1 VSGDLHRLPAEL
13 RACAQWLV
21 WRVELRNGK
30 PTKVPYAVDGRPAST
45 TDPSTWAT
53 FLEAVSALRRD
64 DVAGLGFV
72 FTAADP
78 FVGVDLDG
86 ALDGDR
92 AAPWA
97 AEVVAELDSY
107 TEVSPSGR
115 GLHVL
120 VRGEL
125 RGDGNRRGP
134 VEIYDRGRYFTMTGR
149 VYEGRA
155 SIRDRQGE
163 LDAVHEHHVARHLA
177 VAAPPQVAPVD
188 VDDRELFERAMRAKN
203 GALFTRLWQGRTE
216 GYSSRSEADLALV
229 SVLVFWT
236 GGDEG
241 RVDRLF
247 RASGLYRPKW
257 DRGEYRQATI
267 DRALASVRSF
277 YAPRRVLRG
286 RQHELGPGTVVELG
300 PGTVVELGRGT
311 VVPLDDPA

>member
-1 VSGDLHRLPAEL
+1 MSVVDVLPAEL
-13 RACAQWLV
+13 RACAQWVV

-45 TDPSTWAT
+45 TDPSTWAA
-53 FLEAVSALRRD
+53 FHEAVSCLRQG
-64 DVAGLGFV
+64 DVAGIGFV

-86 ALDGDR
+86 AIDGDQ

-97 AEVVAELDSY
+97 AEIVAELDSY

-125 RGDGNRRGP
+125 RAAGNRRGP
-134 VEIYDRGRYFTMTGR
+134 VEMYDRERYFTMTGR

-155 SIRDRQGE
+155 TIRDRQGE
-163 LDAVHEHHVARHLA
+163 LDAVHARHVARPLA
-177 VAAPPQVAPVD
+177 VAVPPQVAPVD
-188 VDDRELFERAMRAKN
+188 VDDRELLERAMRAKN
-203 GALFTRLWQGRTE
+203 GALFTRLWHGRTE

-229 SVLVFWT
+229 SLLVFWT

-247 RASGLYRPKW
+247 RASGLYRAKW
-257 DRGEYRQATI
+257 ERADYRQATI
-267 DRALASVRSF
+267 GRALASAHTF
-277 YAPRRVLRG
+277 YAPARVLRA
-286 RQHELGPGTVVELG
+286 RKQE
-300 PGTVVELGRGT
+300 ELGRRHGRAT
-311 VVPLDDPA
+311 GRPA